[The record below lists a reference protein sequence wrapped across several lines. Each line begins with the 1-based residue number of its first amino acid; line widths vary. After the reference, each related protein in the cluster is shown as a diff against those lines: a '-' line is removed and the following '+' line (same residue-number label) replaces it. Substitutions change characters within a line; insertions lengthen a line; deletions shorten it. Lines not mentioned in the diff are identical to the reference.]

1 MFARRSSVYA
11 FSVFVV
17 RVKNTLFSALSVYN
31 NIIITIISVV
41 KRAMMVNTKI
51 SARAE
56 KI

>member
-41 KRAMMVNTKI
+41 KRAMVVNTKI

>member
-11 FSVFVV
+11 FSVFAV
-17 RVKNTLFSALSVYN
+17 RVRNTLFSAISVYT
-31 NIIITIISVV
+31 NIIIINVV
-41 KRAMMVNTKI
+41 TRKMTVNKRI